1 MSGANFSVVHEPLK
15 ETLDAG
21 AESFLQ
27 DMVETEHFSG
37 VVMVAQGGQILHRRA
52 YNPRSDDY
60 KIHAGS
66 RLHVGSIG
74 KQFTAAAI
82 MQQVEAGAV
91 QFDGGINDFLPL
103 THRAEIWEGINVE
116 HLLAHTSGIPDY
128 ALTRDYYDVV
138 DGWALGATIEGMIAE
153 AKAQP
158 LLFDP
163 GTQFR
168 YCNLGY
174 TLLGEIIEV
183 ATGVR
188 YADYIKAALLDPL
201 GMENSQVHDENYVRL
216 PGDAVGLQWDAK
228 RSCHIRNETAS
239 LPVTPADGG
248 LITTLDDFLRWAA
261 VYKSLSHPKLSKP
274 SLERMLAQAAPTET
288 YAWPERNMRG
298 RGFYGLGLMR
308 SGDLI
313 MHEGSIVGFRSF
325 FIYGCDNDLL
335 ISVFSNNTYND
346 VFRIAS
352 GLFSL
357 HVPSASQADQ
367 AGGAVKSE
375 WPQMPA

>member
-1 MSGANFSVVHEPLK
+1 MSGSKPSEDIGPLK
-15 ETLDAG
+15 ETLDAR
-21 AESFLQ
+21 AEAFLQ

-37 VVMVAQGGQILHRRA
+37 VVMVAKAGQILHRRA
-52 YNPRSDDY
+52 YNPRSDAY
-60 KIHAGS
+60 EIHVGS

-91 QFDGGINDFLPL
+91 QLDGGINDFLPMA
-103 THRAEIWEGINVE
+103 HRAEMWEGINVE
-116 HLLAHTSGIPDY
+116 HLLAHASGIPDY

-138 DGWALGATIEGMIAE
+138 DGWASGPTIEGMIAE
-153 AKAQP
+153 SKAQP

-174 TLLGEIIEV
+174 TLLGEMIEV
-183 ATGVR
+183 ATGLS
-188 YADYIKAALLDPL
+188 YADYIKTALLDPL
-201 GMENSQVHDENYVRL
+201 GMENSRVHDENYIRL
-216 PGDAVGLQWDAK
+216 PGDAVGLQWDVK
-228 RSCHIRNETAS
+228 RGCHIRNETAS

-248 LITTLDDFLRWAA
+248 LITTLDDFFRWVA
-261 VYKSLSHPKLSKP
+261 VYKSLSHPKLSRP
-274 SLERMLAQAAPTET
+274 SLERMLAQAGPPET
-288 YAWPERNMRG
+288 YPWPERNMRG

-325 FIYGCDNDLL
+325 FIYGRDDDLL
-335 ISVFSNNTYND
+335 MSVFSNNTHND

-357 HVPSASQADQ
+357 HVPSASQANPT
-367 AGGAVKSE
+367 E
-375 WPQMPA
+375 RT